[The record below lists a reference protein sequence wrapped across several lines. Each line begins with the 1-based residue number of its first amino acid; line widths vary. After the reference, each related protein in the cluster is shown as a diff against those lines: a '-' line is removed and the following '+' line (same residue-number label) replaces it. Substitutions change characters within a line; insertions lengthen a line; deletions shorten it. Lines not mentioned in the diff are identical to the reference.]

1 MAKHYG
7 AVVIGAGP
15 GGYESAVYLGASGVK
30 TLLID
35 KSKVR
40 IGGTCLNEGCI
51 SSKVYLKSALYLSK
65 ASAMSDFGI
74 QTETK
79 GLDMKRLKEKTASI
93 KDELRSGV
101 KWQLEQAEVEFL
113 EGTARFLD
121 PHTLDVSGEKIGFDK
136 CIVATGSYVRELDAL
151 PLDGRRIIS
160 SNEIFE
166 LETLPSSV
174 CIIGGGLIG
183 CEFATFFNA
192 LGVEV
197 TMIVRSPVL
206 LSSEDEDISKVLL
219 KAFKK
224 RGIKVLSSANLE
236 KAKVKEK
243 EVDLF
248 VMTDKQERI
257 TCELVLC
264 ATGRLPYTQTLDAKK
279 AGINQD
285 EKGYIEVNAS
295 FQTSQKHIY
304 AVGDCI
310 NTLAYA
316 HTAYTEA
323 KIAAYNILGGSLRKN
338 RHITPSAIFTDPEI
352 ASCGLSEKVA
362 KAQGRDIEIKKAFFK
377 TNARAKIQ
385 GDDSGFA
392 KLILSAQSG
401 EILGASIVG
410 VEATEI
416 IHEMVLAVEKKVSY
430 QEFKDII
437 HAHPSVSEI
446 FRYL

>member
-1 MAKHYG
+1 MTKHYD

-15 GGYESAVYLGASGVK
+15 GGYESALHLGASGMK

-35 KSKVR
+35 KGKER

-51 SSKVYLKSALYLSK
+51 SSKAYLKGARYLLD
-65 ASAMSDFGI
+65 ASVMGDYGI
-74 QTETK
+74 QMQLG
-79 GLDMKRLKEKTASI
+79 GLDMKRLKEKTVLL

-101 KWQLEQAEVEFL
+101 LWQLEQAGVEFL

-121 PHTLDVSGEKIGFDK
+121 PHTLDVSGETISFDK
-136 CIVATGSYVRELDAL
+136 CIVATGSQAQELTSL
-151 PLDGRRIIS
+151 PLDGKRVLS
-160 SNEIFE
+160 SRELFE
-166 LETLPSSV
+166 LETLPASI

-183 CEFATFFNA
+183 CEFATFFSA
-192 LGVEV
+192 LGCEV
-197 TMIVRSPVL
+197 TLIVRSSAL
-206 LSSEDEDISKVLL
+206 LSSEDEDVSKVLL

-224 RGIKVLSSANLE
+224 RGIRVLTSATLQ
-236 KAKVKEK
+236 KAEVKE
-243 EVDLF
+243 EGVELS
-248 VMTDKQERI
+248 VVTDVQEQI
-257 TCELVLC
+257 SCELVLC
-264 ATGRLPYTQTLDAKK
+264 ATGRLPFTQPLDTQNAGIERDAK
-279 AGINQD
+279 GFIC
-285 EKGYIEVNAS
+285 VNGT

-316 HTAYTEA
+316 HTAYAEA
-323 KIAAYNILGGSLRKN
+323 KIAAHNILGGSLREN
-338 RHITPSAIFTDPEI
+338 THITPSAIFTDPEI
-352 ASCGLSEKVA
+352 ASCGLGEKAA

-377 TNARAKIQ
+377 TNAKAKIE

-392 KLILSAQSG
+392 KLVVCAQSG
-401 EILGASIVG
+401 MILGASVVG

-437 HAHPSVSEI
+437 HVHPSVSEI
-446 FRYL
+446 FRYI

>member
-1 MAKHYG
+1 MAKHYE

-15 GGYESAVYLGASGVK
+15 GGYESALHLGTSGIK

-35 KSKVR
+35 KTKER

-51 SSKVYLKSALYLSK
+51 SSKAYLKSAHFLSK
-65 ASAMSDFGI
+65 ASAMRDFGI
-74 QTETK
+74 QTELG
-79 GLDMKRLKEKTASI
+79 GLDMKRLKEKTASL

-101 KWQLEQAEVEFL
+101 QWQLEQSGVEFL
-113 EGTARFLD
+113 AGTARFLD
-121 PHTLDVSGEKIGFDK
+121 PHTIDLSGETISFDK
-136 CIVATGSYVRELDAL
+136 CIVATGSQVMELASL
-151 PLDGRRIIS
+151 PLDGKRVLS
-160 SNEIFE
+160 SNEIFG
-166 LETLPSSV
+166 LETLPSSI

-192 LGVEV
+192 SGVEV
-197 TMIVRSPVL
+197 TMIVRSSAL
-206 LSSEDEDISKVLL
+206 LGSEDEDISKVLL

-224 RGIKVLSSANLE
+224 RGINVLTSANLE
-236 KAKVKEK
+236 KAEVKEK
-243 EVDLF
+243 EVELLI
-248 VMTDKQERI
+248 MTDVQERI
-257 TCELVLC
+257 SCELVLC
-264 ATGRLPYTQTLDAKK
+264 ATGRLPSTQTLDAKK
-279 AGINQD
+279 AGIDHD
-285 EKGYIEVNAS
+285 EKGFIAVNAS

-316 HTAYTEA
+316 HTAYAEA
-323 KIAAYNILGGSLRKN
+323 KIAAYNILGGSLREN
-338 RHITPSAIFTDPEI
+338 THITPSAIFTDPEI
-352 ASCGLSEKVA
+352 ASCGLSEKAA

-377 TNARAKIQ
+377 TNARAKIE

-392 KLILSAQSG
+392 KLVVCAQSG

-410 VEATEI
+410 AQATEI

-437 HAHPSVSEI
+437 HVHPSVSEI